1 MKTERVID
9 FAHGGGIH
17 AVVGAG
23 VMFIFA
29 GAAVLSGFPGFGGKL
44 WIVPIAM
51 ILGFVGGKFAGALI
65 LGASGTAASQ
75 IFAPSAAG
83 TCAQSF
89 SHIDALE
96 AKGDYRGAVSAWE
109 AVAVSQP
116 QNPWPLIRAGE
127 LYLRTLHDPAMALER
142 FRHARDAADIAPEH
156 HLYVSQKIID
166 LHLGPLRDEGRAQV
180 ELRRLIEL
188 HPGTRAAEGAREALA
203 ALKARP

>member
-1 MKTERVID
+1 MKTERTIE
-9 FAHGGGIH
+9 FAQGGGIH
-17 AVVGAG
+17 GVVGAG
-23 VMFIFA
+23 VLFIFS
-29 GAAVLSGFPGFGGKL
+29 GAAVLSGFPGVGGRF

-51 ILGFVGGKFAGALI
+51 VLGFVVGKVAGGI
-65 LGASGTAASQ
+65 VLGASGMMASQ
-75 IFAPSAAG
+75 VYAPSAAG
-83 TCAQSF
+83 TYAKSF

-96 AKGDYRGAVSAWE
+96 AKGDYRSAVSAWE
-109 AVAVSQP
+109 AVAVAQP
-116 QNPWPLIRAGE
+116 HNPWPLIRAGE

-142 FRHARDAADIAPEH
+142 FRHAREAAEISPEH

-188 HPGTRAAEGAREALA
+188 HPGTREAEGAREALA